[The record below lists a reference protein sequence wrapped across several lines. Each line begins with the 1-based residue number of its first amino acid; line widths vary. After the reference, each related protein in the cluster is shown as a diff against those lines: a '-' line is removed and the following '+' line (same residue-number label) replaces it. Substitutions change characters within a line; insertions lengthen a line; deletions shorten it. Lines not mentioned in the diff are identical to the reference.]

1 MRQQLPNHWRI
12 KLNIRFN
19 NTNSQS
25 YAALK
30 SGRVPIISYNVVL
43 LDGAVDSSKRHVTQI
58 NKVARDFSNVSI
70 SDFNFNT
77 GEATLATTSGE
88 FNLKPSARLFINALL
103 SNDGSEI
110 TAITGFSV
118 AETF

>member
-1 MRQQLPNHWRI
+1 M
-12 KLNIRFN
+12 KIRFN

-30 SGRVPIISYNVVL
+30 SGRVPVISHNVVVL
-43 LDGAVDSSKRHVTQI
+43 EGAVDSSKRHITQI

-70 SDFNFNT
+70 VGFNYNT
-77 GEATLATTSGE
+77 GEATLSVNGE
-88 FNLKPSARLFINALL
+88 FDLKPSARLFINALL

-110 TAITGFSV
+110 TAITGFSI
-118 AETF
+118 AEVF

>member
-1 MRQQLPNHWRI
+1 MRQQLLNHWRI
-12 KLNIRFN
+12 KLKIRFN

-30 SGRVPIISYNVVL
+30 SGRVPIISHNVVI

-77 GEATLATTSGE
+77 GEAVLTVNGE

-110 TAITGFSV
+110 TAITGFSI
-118 AETF
+118 AEVF